1 MDHVVG
7 QTLEHEAG
15 GPGAVAAPRVASLLP
30 CATEMVA
37 LLGAVDLLVGVSHE
51 CDYPAGLERL
61 PRLTRTRVRHPA
73 SGVAI
78 DAEVRALLEQA
89 LAVFEVDAAG
99 LAAARP
105 DIVLTQDLCDVCA
118 VSKEAVE
125 RAAREVLG
133 GDARIVCMSP
143 SRLAEV
149 WQAVR
154 AVGVAIG
161 RPERGEREAARLE
174 ERCRALAMRARAA
187 LAGASAP
194 RVLTIEWLAPVMVGG
209 TWMPDLVELAG
220 GVAVAATAG
229 AHAPTLSEAELARLE
244 VDCVL
249 VKPCGFTLEH
259 ALADLEAVER
269 LVQAVRIDP
278 RRVWIA
284 DGNAYFNRPG
294 PRLVESLEILLAILH
309 EGACD
314 DLRAKHA
321 RDVVDLPTARA
332 LARNRPCT
340 P

>member
-1 MDHVVG
+1 MDDAI
-7 QTLEHEAG
+7 E
-15 GPGAVAAPRVASLLP
+15 GACAEKDGTRSTTTGPRVASLLP

-51 CDYPAGLERL
+51 CDYPAGLDKL

-73 SGVAI
+73 SGAAI
-78 DAEVRALLEQA
+78 DAEVRALLAAA
-89 LAVFEVDAAG
+89 LSVFEVDAAG

-105 DIVLTQDLCDVCA
+105 EVILTQDLCDVCA
-118 VSKEAVE
+118 VSKESVE
-125 RAAREVLG
+125 RAARAVLG
-133 GDARIVCMSP
+133 AEARLVSMSP
-143 SRLAEV
+143 LRLEEV

-154 AVGVAIG
+154 AVGAAIG
-161 RPERGEREAARLE
+161 RPERGAEEAARLE
-174 ERCRALAMRARAA
+174 ERCRALASRARTA
-187 LAGASAP
+187 LADAPAP
-194 RVLTIEWLAPVMVGG
+194 RVLTIEWLSPVMVGG

-229 AHAPTLSEAELARLE
+229 AHAPTLSEDELARLE

-259 ALADLEAVER
+259 ALLDMGAIER
-269 LVQAVRIDP
+269 LVACLRVDP

-321 RDVVDLPTARA
+321 RSILDLPSARA
-332 LARNRPCT
+332 RARS
-340 P
+340 

>member
-1 MDHVVG
+1 
-7 QTLEHEAG
+7 
-15 GPGAVAAPRVASLLP
+15 
-30 CATEMVA
+30 MVA
-37 LLGAVDLLVGVSHE
+37 LLGGLDQLVGVSHE
-51 CDYPAGLERL
+51 CDHPPGLGGL

-73 SGVAI
+73 SGAAI
-78 DAEVRALLEQA
+78 DAFVRALLEQS
-89 LAVFEVDAAG
+89 LSVFEVDAPA

-105 DIVLTQDLCDVCA
+105 DVVLTQDLCDVCA
-118 VSKEAVE
+118 ISKEAVE
-125 RAAREVLG
+125 RAARDVLG
-133 GDARIVCMSP
+133 PQARIVSMSP
-143 SRLAEV
+143 MRLGEV

-154 AVGVAIG
+154 DVGAAIG
-161 RPERGEREAARLE
+161 RAERGEREALRLE
-174 ERCRALAMRARAA
+174 ERCRELGARAQAA
-187 LAGASAP
+187 LAGARPP
-194 RVLTIEWLAPVMVGG
+194 RVLTIEWLSPAMVGG

-229 AHAPTLSEAELARLE
+229 ARAPTLSEAELARLE

-249 VKPCGFTLEH
+249 VKPCGFALEH

-269 LVQAVRIDP
+269 LARAVRVDP
-278 RRVWIA
+278 RRAWIA